1 MILRCHRIYGKD
13 MRVKWYHFI
22 LLAGTADAA
31 LLANFQTSRG
41 TVIIDLQYT
50 KAPQTVANFIT
61 LAQGTRSWADPA
73 SGAVKT
79 IPFYNG
85 TVIHR
90 TENTNTFKI
99 AQGGTRTGNGS
110 EGPGYSF
117 KDEFHATLTHLPY
130 VFSMANSGPNTNGS
144 QFFFTGNVSIPSLN
158 NVHTVFGLV
167 SDPASRAVIDAM
179 LSAGAGATSIT
190 GITFSRTDAPALAFN
205 EFSEKLPNVYT
216 AQGRLEATRYTA
228 SQFLLNSSLPAGT
241 IASCFRS
248 TNLQTWTKISEF
260 YQDPLV
266 DGGSSLTL
274 DDASLPKA
282 FYNLHLV
289 NYPDALG
296 PELTANRT
304 LVVSLLGT
312 QTFTYQFNASGTGGT
327 AVYSENPSLI
337 TPITGI
343 SYQPSAHRANWII
356 STAAYVPLRF
366 KGALNTSN
374 ASHIL
379 GTNTSEQWNGYFWN
393 PLSNGTLSLTK

>member
-1 MILRCHRIYGKD
+1 

-31 LLANFQTSRG
+31 LFANFQTSRG
-41 TVIIDLQYT
+41 TVVIDLQYT

-61 LAQGTRSWADPA
+61 LAQGTRSWVDPV

-79 IPFYNG
+79 TPFYNG

-90 TENTNTFKI
+90 TENTSTFKI
-99 AQGGTRTGNGS
+99 AQGGTRTGNGT

-117 KDEFHATLTHLPY
+117 RDEFHATLTHVPY

-144 QFFFTGNVSIPSLN
+144 QFFFTGNVSITSLN

-179 LSAGAGATSIT
+179 LSAGAGATTVT

-205 EFSEKLPNVYT
+205 EFSQSLPVVSSL
-216 AQGRLEATRYTA
+216 AGRLDVIRNLAA
-228 SQFLLNSSLPAGT
+228 NFLLDSPFPGGSTLQVY
-241 IASCFRS
+241 RS
-248 TNLQTWTKISEF
+248 TNLQTWTKTAEA
-260 YQDPLV
+260 YLGPLV
-266 DGGSSLTL
+266 LGESTITV

-282 FYNLHLV
+282 FYNLPLV

-296 PELTANRT
+296 PESTANRT
-304 LVVSLLGT
+304 LVVGLDGT
-312 QTFTYQFNASGTGGT
+312 QTFTCQFNASGTGGA
-327 AVYSENPSLI
+327 AVYSADPTVI
-337 TPITGI
+337 TPITGVI
-343 SYQPSAHRANWII
+343 YQPAAHRATWII

-366 KGALNTSN
+366 KGALNSSN
-374 ASHIL
+374 ATQIL
-379 GTNTSEQWNGYFWN
+379 GRNTSESWNGLFWSS
-393 PLSNGTLSLTK
+393 LSNGSLSLTK

>member
-1 MILRCHRIYGKD
+1 

-31 LLANFQTSRG
+31 LFANFQTSRG
-41 TVIIDLQYT
+41 TVVIDLQYT

-61 LAQGTRSWADPA
+61 LAQGTRSWVDPV

-79 IPFYNG
+79 TPFYNG

-90 TENTNTFKI
+90 TENTSTFKI
-99 AQGGTRTGNGS
+99 AQGGTRTGNGT

-117 KDEFHATLTHLPY
+117 RDEFHATLTHVPY

-144 QFFFTGNVSIPSLN
+144 QFFFTGNVSITSLN

-179 LSAGAGATSIT
+179 LSAGAGATTVT

-205 EFSEKLPNVYT
+205 EFSQSLPV
-216 AQGRLEATRYTA
+216 ASSLAGRLDVIRNLAA
-228 SQFLLNSSLPAGT
+228 NFLLDSPFPGGSTLQVY
-241 IASCFRS
+241 RS
-248 TNLQTWTKISEF
+248 TNLQTWTKTAEA
-260 YQDPLV
+260 YLGPLV
-266 DGGSSLTL
+266 LGESTITV

-282 FYNLHLV
+282 FYNLPLV

-296 PELTANRT
+296 PESTANRT
-304 LVVSLLGT
+304 LVVGLDGT
-312 QTFTYQFNASGTGGT
+312 QTFTCQFNASGTGGA
-327 AVYSENPSLI
+327 AVYSADPTVI
-337 TPITGI
+337 TPITGVI
-343 SYQPSAHRANWII
+343 YQPAAHRATWII

-366 KGALNTSN
+366 KGALNSSN
-374 ASHIL
+374 ATQIL
-379 GTNTSEQWNGYFWN
+379 GRNTSESWNGFFWSS
-393 PLSNGTLSLTK
+393 LSNGSLSLTK

>member
-1 MILRCHRIYGKD
+1 

-31 LLANFQTSRG
+31 LFANFQTSRG
-41 TVIIDLQYT
+41 TVVIDLQYT

-61 LAQGTRSWADPA
+61 LAQGTRSWVDPV

-79 IPFYNG
+79 TPFYNG

-90 TENTNTFKI
+90 TENTSTFKI
-99 AQGGTRTGNGS
+99 AQGGTRTGNGT

-117 KDEFHATLTHLPY
+117 RDEFHATLTHVPY

-144 QFFFTGNVSIPSLN
+144 QFFFTGNVSISSLN

-179 LSAGAGATSIT
+179 LSAGAGATTVT

-205 EFSEKLPNVYT
+205 EFSQSLPV
-216 AQGRLEATRYTA
+216 ASSLAGRLDVIRNLAA
-228 SQFLLNSSLPAGT
+228 NFLLDSPFPGGSTLQVY
-241 IASCFRS
+241 RS
-248 TNLQTWTKISEF
+248 TNLQTWTKTAEA
-260 YQDPLV
+260 YLGPLV
-266 DGGSSLTL
+266 LGESTITV

-282 FYNLHLV
+282 FYNLPLV

-296 PELTANRT
+296 PESTANRT
-304 LVVSLLGT
+304 LVVGLDGT
-312 QTFTYQFNASGTGGT
+312 QTFTFQFNASGTGGA
-327 AVYSENPSLI
+327 AVYSANPTVI
-337 TPITGI
+337 TPITGVI
-343 SYQPSAHRANWII
+343 YQPAAHRATWTI

-366 KGALNTSN
+366 KGALNSSN
-374 ASHIL
+374 ATQIL
-379 GTNTSEQWNGYFWN
+379 GTNTSESWNGFWSS
-393 PLSNGTLSLTK
+393 LSNGSLSLTK

>member
-1 MILRCHRIYGKD
+1 

-31 LLANFQTSRG
+31 LFANFQTSRG
-41 TVIIDLQYT
+41 TVVIDLQYT

-61 LAQGTRSWADPA
+61 LAQGTRSWVDPV

-79 IPFYNG
+79 TPFYNG

-90 TENTNTFKI
+90 TENTSTFKI

-117 KDEFHATLTHLPY
+117 RDEFHATLTHVPY

-179 LSAGAGATSIT
+179 LSAGAGATTVT

-205 EFSEKLPNVYT
+205 EFSQNLPV
-216 AQGRLEATRYTA
+216 ASALAGRLDVIRNLAA
-228 SQFLLNSSLPAGT
+228 NFLLDSPFPGGSTLQVY
-241 IASCFRS
+241 RS
-248 TNLQTWTKISEF
+248 TNLQTWTKTAEA
-260 YQDPLV
+260 YLGPLV
-266 DGGSSLTL
+266 PGDSTITV

-282 FYNLHLV
+282 FYNLPLV

-296 PELTANRT
+296 PESTANRT
-304 LVVSLLGT
+304 LVVGLFGT
-312 QTFTYQFNASGTGGT
+312 QTFTCQFNASGTGGT
-327 AVYSENPSLI
+327 AVYSADPTVI
-337 TPITGI
+337 TPITDI
-343 SYQPSAHRANWII
+343 IYQPAAHRATWII
-356 STAAYVPLRF
+356 STADYVPLRF
-366 KGALNTSN
+366 KGALNSSN
-374 ASHIL
+374 ATQIL
-379 GTNTSEQWNGYFWN
+379 GTNTSESWNGFFWSS
-393 PLSNGTLSLTK
+393 LSNGSLSLTK

>member
-1 MILRCHRIYGKD
+1 

-31 LLANFQTSRG
+31 LFANFQTSRG
-41 TVIIDLQYT
+41 TVVIDLQYT

-61 LAQGTRSWADPA
+61 LAQGTRSWVDPV

-79 IPFYNG
+79 TPFYNG

-90 TENTNTFKI
+90 TENTSTFKI
-99 AQGGTRTGNGS
+99 AQGGTRTGNGT

-117 KDEFHATLTHLPY
+117 RDEFHATLTHVPY

-144 QFFFTGNVSIPSLN
+144 QFFFTGNVSISSLN

-179 LSAGAGATSIT
+179 LSAGAGATTVT

-205 EFSEKLPNVYT
+205 EFSQSLPV
-216 AQGRLEATRYTA
+216 ASSLAGRLDVIRNLAA
-228 SQFLLNSSLPAGT
+228 NFLLDSPFPGGSTLQVY
-241 IASCFRS
+241 RS
-248 TNLQTWTKISEF
+248 TNLQTWTKTAEA
-260 YQDPLV
+260 YLGPLV
-266 DGGSSLTL
+266 LGESTITV

-282 FYNLHLV
+282 FYNLRVV

-296 PELTANRT
+296 PESTANRT
-304 LVVSLLGT
+304 LVVGLDGT
-312 QTFTYQFNASGTGGT
+312 QTFTCQFNASGTGGA
-327 AVYSENPSLI
+327 AVYSADPTVI
-337 TPITGI
+337 TPITGVI
-343 SYQPSAHRANWII
+343 YQPAAHRATWII

-366 KGALNTSN
+366 KGALNSSN
-374 ASHIL
+374 ATQIL
-379 GTNTSEQWNGYFWN
+379 GRNTSESWNGFFWSS
-393 PLSNGTLSLTK
+393 LSNGSLSLTK